1 MKPRLIA
8 IIITALMLL
17 MIVAMSA
24 TPNITGGCKTEI
36 DTITIKPLK
45 TNNYGKFSN

>member
-1 MKPRLIA
+1 MKLQIIA

-36 DTITIKPLK
+36 DTTQVKHIINQQNKSL
-45 TNNYGKFSN
+45 

>member
-1 MKPRLIA
+1 
-8 IIITALMLL
+8 MLL

-36 DTITIKPLK
+36 DTTQFKHIINQQNKSL
-45 TNNYGKFSN
+45 